1 LGLKPDLPQA
11 RRIGVFGGAFDP
23 PHLAHRAL
31 LETALREIAL
41 DTLHVV
47 PTGDAWHK
55 PRKLL
60 DAAHRLA
67 MVRLAFQDVP
77 RIVVDTREIDR
88 TGPSYTIDTLREIA
102 VEDPGAE
109 LFLIMGADQAAAL
122 TTWHDWRA
130 IVQLAI
136 ICVATRAH
144 PSDTNDLFEAERLFP
159 ERFLH
164 LGLPALHVSATQI
177 RSNIA
182 NGQPVQ
188 TLVSEPVARYIAD
201 HHLYQS
207 H

>member
-1 LGLKPDLPQA
+1 MPQA
-11 RRIGVFGGAFDP
+11 RRIGAFGGAFDP

-31 LETALREIAL
+31 LETALNELKL
-41 DTLHVV
+41 DALHVV

-55 PRKLL
+55 PRRLT
-60 DAAHRLA
+60 DASHRLA
-67 MVRLAFQDVP
+67 MVRLAFGDVP
-77 RIVVDTREIDR
+77 GICVDSREIAR
-88 TGPSYTIDTLREIA
+88 AGPSYTIDTLREIA
-102 VEDPGAE
+102 AEEPGSE

-122 TTWHDWRA
+122 TSWHDWQA

-144 PSDTNDLFEAERLFP
+144 SSNTNDFFEAERLFP

-164 LGLPALHVSATQI
+164 LGLPTLHVSATQI

-201 HHLYQS
+201 HHLYLS

>member
-1 LGLKPDLPQA
+1 MPQA

-31 LETALREIAL
+31 LETALHELRL
-41 DTLHVV
+41 DVLHVV

-55 PRKLL
+55 PRQLL

-77 RIVVDTREIDR
+77 RIVVDSREIGR
-88 TGPSYTIDTLREIA
+88 VGPSYTIDTLREIA
-102 VEDPGAE
+102 AEVAGAE

-122 TTWHDWRA
+122 TSWHEWQA

-136 ICVATRAH
+136 ISVATRAH
-144 PSDTNDLFEAERLFP
+144 PSNTTGLFEAERLFP

-164 LGLPALHVSATQI
+164 LGLPPLHVSATQI

>member
-1 LGLKPDLPQA
+1 MPQA

-23 PHLAHRAL
+23 PHRAHRAL
-31 LETALREIAL
+31 LETALNELKL
-41 DTLHVV
+41 DVLHVV

-55 PRKLL
+55 PRHLT

-67 MVRLAFQDVP
+67 MVQLAFGDVP
-77 RIVVDTREIDR
+77 GIFVDSREIVR
-88 TGPSYTIDTLREIA
+88 AGPSYTIDTLRQIA
-102 VEDPGAE
+102 AEAPGAE

-122 TTWHDWRA
+122 TSWHEWQA

-136 ICVATRAH
+136 ICVAIRAH
-144 PSDTNDLFEAERLFP
+144 PSNTNDSIEAERLFP
-159 ERFLH
+159 KRFLH